1 MMPQLGVLST
11 FHEKA
16 ALEVF
21 HKDCLIKLGTC
32 VAPLGQYKIDQ
43 DLLTYEIM
51 ADEKKYEGN
60 LKYGELLLLSIPK
73 GEYDCL
79 IQPNGNVD
87 LGFGK
92 GNEFKGT
99 IYGGEVGIVLDG
111 RGREIYFSN
120 NASERIS
127 QILKW
132 SHQTNEYDKEEL
144 NV

>member
-1 MMPQLGVLST
+1 
-11 FHEKA
+11 
-16 ALEVF
+16 
-21 HKDCLIKLGTC
+21 
-32 VAPLGQYKIDQ
+32 
-43 DLLTYEIM
+43 M

-111 RGREIYFSN
+111 RGRDIYFSN
-120 NASERIS
+120 DASER
-127 QILKW
+127 LKMF
-132 SHQTNEYDKEEL
+132 EEAAGINNYKKQKKMAL
-144 NV
+144 WAE